1 MDCLVLGDSI
11 AVGTARQLPSCT
23 SYSVGGYNSQR
34 WNQRFHDRPLTAR
47 NVIISLGTNDLKNVN
62 TFDELQKIR
71 QRVKADRVYWIMPPI
86 KPAIQELVRRLAA
99 EHGDVILP
107 ITQLS
112 PDRVHPTPQGY
123 RELAAKT
130 KIKEQQ

>member
-1 MDCLVLGDSI
+1 
-11 AVGTARQLPSCT
+11 
-23 SYSVGGYNSQR
+23 
-34 WNQRFHDRPLTAR
+34 
-47 NVIISLGTNDLKNVN
+47 VIISLGTNDLKNVN